1 MTPINQTSLY
11 GHNLKLLEFVD
22 LFNNGKLPNKILLT
36 GQKGIG
42 KSTLAFHLVNCVLSK
57 NEEFSYDLE
66 NFTINEKNRTF
77 KLIQNKSNQNF
88 SLIDIDEQKKT
99 IDIQQIRNLIKNLN
113 KSSFNEK
120 PRFVLIDNIEYLNIN
135 SINALLK
142 TLEESVKNTYFILIN
157 NNTKILSTLKSR
169 CINFNLFLSNKD
181 IIGISNKLLGS
192 NIYDLFNE
200 DLLDYY
206 ISPGKIYRLFTLS
219 KSHRIDF
226 RNLSLKDFLILLI
239 DETYYKKD
247 NLIRSVMYD
256 FVEIFLLKKI
266 SNVYK
271 SHYRYFLKKIDNTK
285 KYNLDEGSLFLEI
298 KSKLLNG

>member
-99 IDIQQIRNLIKNLN
+99 IDIQQIRNH
-113 KSSFNEK
+113 
-120 PRFVLIDNIEYLNIN
+120 
-135 SINALLK
+135 
-142 TLEESVKNTYFILIN
+142 
-157 NNTKILSTLKSR
+157 
-169 CINFNLFLSNKD
+169 
-181 IIGISNKLLGS
+181 
-192 NIYDLFNE
+192 
-200 DLLDYY
+200 
-206 ISPGKIYRLFTLS
+206 
-219 KSHRIDF
+219 SHRT
-226 RNLSLKDFLILLI
+226 S
-239 DETYYKKD
+239 
-247 NLIRSVMYD
+247 
-256 FVEIFLLKKI
+256 
-266 SNVYK
+266 
-271 SHYRYFLKKIDNTK
+271 
-285 KYNLDEGSLFLEI
+285 
-298 KSKLLNG
+298 